1 MAIRKMIG
9 SLVPSGPA
17 VLGGLARTLGR
28 PAPLVGATPHDVVF
42 RENKWSLLR
51 YRPHAPGSGGADVV
65 THRHPILLVPSL
77 INRHYV
83 LDLMP
88 GKSFAEYLARQGYDV
103 FCIDWGT
110 PEDEDRYLTFDD
122 FVDRYIGRALRVTC
136 RTAGSGKA
144 HLLGYC
150 LGGTMAIIHAALHEE
165 RIASLALVAAPVR
178 FDDESLLALWTQ
190 SPTFDVDALVQ
201 ATGNVPWPLMQ
212 AAFQLLRPTLN
223 LAKAVSLLAKSPL
236 VQERPSGDDEKRA
249 QEARWEESL
258 DGFFALETWGSDNV
272 SFPGEAYLKYIRAL
286 YRDNALVRGELS
298 ISGRRVRLEDVTVPL
313 LAVTFEHD
321 NIVPHA
327 SASDVLTRVASAR
340 KAHVHVPGGHVGA
353 MVSSGAAR
361 GVWPK
366 IERFFRDTELA
377 R

>member
-190 SPTFDVDALVQ
+190 SPTFDVDALV
-201 ATGNVPWPLMQ
+201 
-212 AAFQLLRPTLN
+212 
-223 LAKAVSLLAKSPL
+223 
-236 VQERPSGDDEKRA
+236 RPSTSR
-249 QEARWEESL
+249 RRSRSSRSL
-258 DGFFALETWGSDNV
+258 RSSRSGPRETT
-272 SFPGEAYLKYIRAL
+272 R
-286 YRDNALVRGELS
+286 
-298 ISGRRVRLEDVTVPL
+298 SGRRRRAGKRAWT
-313 LAVTFEHD
+313 
-321 NIVPHA
+321 A
-327 SASDVLTRVASAR
+327 SSRSRRGARTTSRFRARPTSSTSAR
-340 KAHVHVPGGHVGA
+340 STATTRSCGASCRSPGGACG
-353 MVSSGAAR
+353 SRTSR
-361 GVWPK
+361 C
-366 IERFFRDTELA
+366 LCSQ
-377 R
+377 